1 VTPFGKVAATIGV
14 VWLAGIAIATVWFV
28 ANIDRHTQTVTDY
41 FRPDGSAYEPGTY
54 PSHTIHVTTYPAG
67 YVTVLVVGTV
77 VAVVALV
84 IARVWAERKS

>member
-1 VTPFGKVAATIGV
+1 
-14 VWLAGIAIATVWFV
+14 
-28 ANIDRHTQTVTDY
+28 
-41 FRPDGSAYEPGTY
+41 
-54 PSHTIHVTTYPAG
+54 VTTYPAG